1 MSPKPH
7 VRDSHGAVG
16 GTALCPGA
24 ATAAVP
30 VRSSS
35 WGPPCPLCGAG
46 GYSRATGDGSMAA
59 AALVWFSSLAGPVRC
74 CGVSLSVGSA
84 GLAALPGRGRAAV
97 TKRLKRGLWAADTYR
112 GLPRGLG
119 RAGLLHHRPATASA
133 GTRCWELG
141 LARFSGCGPR
151 RRAVPETAGEQRPWV
166 SSRWF
171 QECSEQGVSNSNF
184 LLFYQFLVFP
194 TSGVDAVPWSCLGSS
209 RLPPQDLCVETA
221 VSVVIE
227 TLNLNET
234 MHFSLTSFCQTA

>member
-35 WGPPCPLCGAG
+35 RGPPCPLCGAG
-46 GYSRATGDGSMAA
+46 GYGRATGDGSMAA

-74 CGVSLSVGSA
+74 CGVGPSVGSA
-84 GLAALPGRGRAAV
+84 GLAAPPCRGRAAV
-97 TKRLKRGLWAADTYR
+97 PKRLKRGPWAADTYR

-133 GTRCWELG
+133 GPGAGSLG
-141 LARFSGCGPR
+141 WPGSPVVGRK
-151 RRAVPETAGEQRPWV
+151 GEPCQRPPGSSVPGSRRDGFRSVV
-166 SSRWF
+166 SRVS
-171 QECSEQGVSNSNF
+171 QIAISCSFTSF
-184 LLFYQFLVFP
+184 WCFPHLVLMRCRGAAWEAADCLP
-194 TSGVDAVPWSCLGSS
+194 SICVWKQQSPWS
-209 RLPPQDLCVETA
+209 
-221 VSVVIE
+221 
-227 TLNLNET
+227 
-234 MHFSLTSFCQTA
+234 